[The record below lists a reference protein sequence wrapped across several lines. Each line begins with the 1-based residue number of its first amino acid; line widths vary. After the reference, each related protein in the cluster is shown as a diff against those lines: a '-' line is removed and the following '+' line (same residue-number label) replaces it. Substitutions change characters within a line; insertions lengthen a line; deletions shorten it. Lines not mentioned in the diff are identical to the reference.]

1 MNWTAITALA
11 EVVGAA
17 AVVVSLIY
25 LAIQIRQNTRAVR
38 GAMYDS
44 LVGTNV
50 EFLHSLAVD
59 GALAAKFERAL
70 DEWDALAPDDQRQA
84 NFVFFQMFRLWENA
98 YYQSRQGTL
107 EPLLWQS
114 WRHLM
119 LSYFGRAGVQKWW
132 RSRRNVF
139 SADYREFLE
148 SAPQLEDPM
157 PMVSDLR
164 APSTTR

>member
-1 MNWTAITALA
+1 MNWTAITAFA

-17 AVVVSLIY
+17 AVVISLVY
-25 LAIQIRQNTRAVR
+25 LAMQIRQNTRAVR

-44 LVGTNV
+44 MVCTNI
-50 EFLHSLAVD
+50 EFLHALAVD
-59 GALAAKFERAL
+59 GALAAKFERAV
-70 DEWDALAPDDQRQA
+70 DEWGTLAPDDQRQA

-107 EPLLWQS
+107 EPWLWQS

-119 LSYFGRAGVQKWW
+119 LSYFGRAGVQNWW
-132 RSRRNVF
+132 HSRRKVF

-164 APSTTR
+164 APANAR